1 MKHQSN
7 GNDGMGAQPMTGEEH
22 RRFGPIL
29 TRRTFLTG
37 LGLTAAA
44 VLLPRCTTA
53 PGGMHIATMGN
64 DEGDHLFV
72 TSLPHGRYRAKIVT
86 AADVVGDTFAR
97 TTDILEAT
105 GADVCVNGSFFEADG
120 SPSGL
125 LIIDGQQRH
134 PYIPDKGDGILYTD
148 EDGALDLVFM
158 NQFIPIRERAV
169 EAIQINLLSM
179 DGVTFYRRWRRDAK
193 MVPRNFIGI
202 NDEGIVNV
210 IFKDTNFVLGDEY
223 MNRVFDC
230 RVVGA
235 LDGGGSASAV
245 STSGLSSYTKELDE
259 KREVRV
265 PTFVL
270 FYKTGRGAVIKSVSG
285 L

>member
-1 MKHQSN
+1 MRN
-7 GNDGMGAQPMTGEEH
+7 MPVPIDEE
-22 RRFGPIL
+22 RRFRTIL

-37 LGLTAAA
+37 LGLTAASI
-44 VLLPRCTTA
+44 LLPRCA
-53 PGGMHIATMGN
+53 SLHDRRMSVEVVGN
-64 DEGDHLFV
+64 DIGTHLFV
-72 TSLPHGRYRAKIVT
+72 TRLPHGDYRGKIVT
-86 AADVVGDTFAR
+86 ARDVVGETFAR

-105 GADVCVNGSFFEADG
+105 DADICVNGSFFEADG

-125 LIIDGQQRH
+125 LIIDGEQRH
-134 PYIPDKGDGILYTD
+134 PYIQEKGDGILYID

-158 NQFIPIRERAV
+158 NQFIPIRDRAV

-179 DGVTFYRRWRRDAK
+179 DSVTFYRTWRRDAK
-193 MVPRNFIGI
+193 RVPRNFIGM

-223 MNRVFDC
+223 MKRVHKC

-245 STSGLSSYTKELDE
+245 SKSGLSSYRDELDE

-270 FYKTGRGAVIKSVSG
+270 FYKTGRGAVIESVNE
-285 L
+285 

>member
-1 MKHQSN
+1 MRNMPVSI
-7 GNDGMGAQPMTGEEH
+7 DEE
-22 RRFGPIL
+22 RRLTAPL

-37 LGLTAAA
+37 LGLAAA
-44 VLLPRCTTA
+44 SMFLPRCA
-53 PGGMHIATMGN
+53 SIPDRRIAVEARGN
-64 DEGDHLFV
+64 EDGTHLFV
-72 TSLPHGRYRAKIVT
+72 TRLPHGSYRSRIVT
-86 AADVVGDTFAR
+86 ARDVVGETFAH
-97 TTDILEAT
+97 TADILEAT
-105 GADVCVNGSFFEADG
+105 DADICINGSFFEADG

-125 LIIDGQQRH
+125 LIIDGEERH
-134 PYIPDKGDGILYTD
+134 PYIQDKGDGILYTD

-193 MVPRNFIGI
+193 LVPRNFIGI
-202 NDEGIVNV
+202 HDEGIVNA

-223 MNRVFDC
+223 MKRVHDC

-245 STSGLSSYTKELDE
+245 SKSGLSSYREDLDDT
-259 KREVRV
+259 REVRV

-270 FYKTGRGAVIKSVSG
+270 FYTTGRRSVVETAYE
-285 L
+285 